1 MKRLGPGK
9 AGEEREVRHH
19 DHHDKSGQ
27 PSRSLGALGL
37 VFILGLAMGAVARGG
52 GPSTGESA
60 VPAATEPWTVSVEP
74 PTASTGSSKAS
85 TPAASTP
92 AAAQEAAASDRP
104 CNVDGSGDCGA
115 HGRCYLGWCVC
126 ARGWQGRRCDV
137 SDGSPC
143 TMNTA
148 ESAAHLDACEATIRR
163 VDEQYKK
170 RSRSR
175 GGATIGRETRGGA
188 CGSVLES
195 TDKCAASPT
204 AGAVVVEE
212 RRWRLAQAFEAATW
226 RQLASRGQDR
236 DETHLRQYDAYSMIF
251 PRHFERALEIGCG
264 PWTQTRTLLA
274 ATGATVGTLTLSDPL
289 LETYIQDV
297 STCSYKNADTY
308 RRTLA
313 GKRRPAGQAGPAGRP
328 PSYKPEFVIRKL
340 EFAPAG
346 GEDLRPGGGVVV
358 RDATTGATRPFGD
371 QGGYDLVVMINVLEH
386 CRDALSTLQ
395 NAFNALKPGGYFV
408 LEDRYAD
415 SQWARYERGRSLRFP
430 DRDISQRNWG
440 KQGTPFW
447 DVGHPLQ
454 PKRAIYTRLARF
466 FDVLHWRSNLWPNE
480 EHPDEMYFVGRKRAD
495 VRDLDA
501 DFEWYM

>member
-74 PTASTGSSKAS
+74 PTASTGSSK
-85 TPAASTP
+85 ASTP

-226 RQLASRGQDR
+226 RQLGSRGEDR

-358 RDATTGATRPFGD
+358 RDAPHRKVVALLRQRRDGDREGRPLRRVRAQEVAGAERLAEDARGERVDAVAAELPPHPQRAARGDGDGVRATRAHHQRVLAGFG
-371 QGGYDLVVMINVLEH
+371 QRHRRRPRVRRLAH
-386 CRDALSTLQ
+386 ALL
-395 NAFNALKPGGYFV
+395 ALAAEAAGASV
-408 LEDRYAD
+408 
-415 SQWARYERGRSLRFP
+415 GRSL
-430 DRDISQRNWG
+430 DGVLMGGVMI
-440 KQGTPFW
+440 
-447 DVGHPLQ
+447 
-454 PKRAIYTRLARF
+454 RAVNVCTC
-466 FDVLHWRSNLWPNE
+466 
-480 EHPDEMYFVGRKRAD
+480 
-495 VRDLDA
+495 
-501 DFEWYM
+501 

>member
-1 MKRLGPGK
+1 MWTSNTR
-9 AGEEREVRHH
+9 
-19 DHHDKSGQ
+19 
-27 PSRSLGALGL
+27 
-37 VFILGLAMGAVARGG
+37 
-52 GPSTGESA
+52 SA
-60 VPAATEPWTVSVEP
+60 VVVGAERRSGNLLRAA
-74 PTASTGSSKAS
+74 
-85 TPAASTP
+85 
-92 AAAQEAAASDRP
+92 R
-104 CNVDGSGDCGA
+104 
-115 HGRCYLGWCVC
+115 
-126 ARGWQGRRCDV
+126 
-137 SDGSPC
+137 
-143 TMNTA
+143 
-148 ESAAHLDACEATIRR
+148 
-163 VDEQYKK
+163 
-170 RSRSR
+170 
-175 GGATIGRETRGGA
+175 A

-226 RQLASRGQDR
+226 RQLGSRGEDR

-386 CRDALSTLQ
+386 CRDAFVDAPERVQRPETRRLFRPRGPVRGL
-395 NAFNALKPGGYFV
+395 AVGAL
-408 LEDRYAD
+408 R
-415 SQWARYERGRSLRFP
+415 ARRSLRFP

>member
-1 MKRLGPGK
+1 
-9 AGEEREVRHH
+9 
-19 DHHDKSGQ
+19 
-27 PSRSLGALGL
+27 
-37 VFILGLAMGAVARGG
+37 
-52 GPSTGESA
+52 
-60 VPAATEPWTVSVEP
+60 
-74 PTASTGSSKAS
+74 
-85 TPAASTP
+85 
-92 AAAQEAAASDRP
+92 
-104 CNVDGSGDCGA
+104 
-115 HGRCYLGWCVC
+115 
-126 ARGWQGRRCDV
+126 
-137 SDGSPC
+137 
-143 TMNTA
+143 MNTA

-188 CGSVLES
+188 CGRVLES

-212 RRWRLAQAFEAATW
+212 RRWRLAQAFEASTW
-226 RQLASRGQDR
+226 RQLASRGEDR